1 MKNSRVLK
9 VAAVAAVAFSVIF
22 APFASATTWKAGG
35 ASSVNG
41 LMAACK
47 AAYQAATGD
56 DFPYNGTGSGAGKT
70 GIQNGTM
77 DFAFS
82 DSVVTAELIPNEI
95 HLPAFVWPVA
105 VLTNLGGSNKPLTLT
120 TETLAKIFAGKI
132 TKWNDSAI
140 VAENNRNT
148 TVIVYK
154 KDASGKIAKDAKGAP
169 IVLRTQV
176 VQNHRTLPAK
186 DITVFYRSANSGTSN
201 NLTRAFNKLH
211 PEIWTKAPADSF
223 ATAFPGTIS
232 SDPVHFRGASGSGD
246 VANGVKATPY
256 SITYAEVG
264 FAAAPYNLAITSV
277 INAAGNA
284 IVPSSDSAMAAA
296 AQATVKDDGTVTFDY
311 ATKEPAAYPFTA
323 TTYALALTNYGDAT
337 KAAGIKKTLNYLS
350 TNCAKDNPSL
360 GFGAYSST
368 NAFAIAFQRQL
379 AKLGK

>member
-1 MKNSRVLK
+1 
-9 VAAVAAVAFSVIF
+9 
-22 APFASATTWKAGG
+22 
-35 ASSVNG
+35 
-41 LMAACK
+41 MAACK

-56 DFPYNGTGSGAGKT
+56 DFPYNGTGSGSGKT

-82 DSVVTAELIPNEI
+82 DSVVTTELIANEI

-105 VLTNLGGSNKPLTLT
+105 ILTNLGGSNKPLTLS
-120 TETLAKIFAGKI
+120 TETLAKIFAGQI
-132 TKWNDSAI
+132 TKWNDAAI
-140 VAENNRNT
+140 VAENNASYP
-148 TVIVYK
+148 VVVYK
-154 KDASGKIAKDAKGAP
+154 KVNGVVAKDPKTGAP
-169 IVLRTQV
+169 IVLRTQMV
-176 VQNHRTLPAK
+176 KNNRTLPAK

-201 NLTRAFNKLH
+201 NLTRAFNKLY

-277 INAAGNA
+277 INSAGNA

-311 ATKEPAAYPFTA
+311 ATKEAAAYPFTA

>member
-9 VAAVAAVAFSVIF
+9 VAAVAAVSLSVIF

-47 AAYQAATGD
+47 VAYQAATGD
-56 DFPYNGTGSGAGKT
+56 DFPYNGTGSGSGKT

-82 DSVVTAELIPNEI
+82 DSVVTTELIANEI

-105 VLTNLGGSNKPLTLT
+105 ILTNLGGSNKPLTLS

-132 TKWNDSAI
+132 TRWNDSAI
-140 VAENNRNT
+140 VAENNSASN
-148 TVIVYK
+148 VIIYK
-154 KDASGKIAKDAKGAP
+154 KKDGQIVKDAKGAP
-169 IVLRTQV
+169 VVLRTQV
-176 VQNHRTLPAK
+176 VQNHRTLPDKA
-186 DITVFYRSANSGTSN
+186 ITVFYRSTNSGTTN
-201 NLTRAFNKLH
+201 NLARAFNNLY
-211 PEIWTKAPADSF
+211 PEIWTKPAADGF
-223 ATAFPGTIS
+223 ATVFPGTLT
-232 SDPVHFRGASGSGD
+232 SDPVHFRGAAGSGD

-277 INAAGNA
+277 INKAGNA

-296 AQATVKDDGTVTFDY
+296 AKATVKDDGTVTFDY
-311 ATKEPAAYPFTA
+311 ATKEAAAYPFTA